1 MSSVVSAFDNAS
13 LDYLKY
19 AHIQKYAAA
28 SLARWLPESREGSVL
43 ELGAGPGVFTHYL
56 VPWKGS
62 VCATDASEAMCSL
75 GKMHIPSVSWKCS
88 NANTPLE
95 GPWDMLCSSS
105 MLQWITEPVVMLSHW
120 KSVLAP
126 KGRILCSL
134 FVEGTL
140 SEWESV
146 TGLKPP
152 LVWRTPV
159 EWEQTLHLTGFKVI
173 RQETETKVIFSSSA
187 IRSLKSIHKLGASP
201 QRRLGVGHLRRLI
214 IDYEQRFKTAYGIQ
228 STWVIYR
235 FEALLE

>member
-13 LDYLKY
+13 RDYLKY

-28 SLARWLPESREGSVL
+28 SLARWLPESRKGSVL
-43 ELGAGPGVFTHYL
+43 ELGAGPGVFTRYL
-56 VPWKGS
+56 VPWENN
-62 VCATDASEAMCSL
+62 VFATDGSEAMCRL
-75 GKMHIPSVSWKCS
+75 GKMHVPSVAWKCS
-88 NANTPLE
+88 DALTPLE

-105 MLQWITEPVVMLSHW
+105 MLQWTPDPEVMLCNW

-146 TGLKPP
+146 SGLKPP

-159 EWEQTLHLTGFKVI
+159 KWEESLHLAGFKVI

-187 IRSLKSIHKLGASP
+187 IQSLKSIHKLGASP
-201 QRRLGVGHLRRLI
+201 QPRLGEGHLRRLI
-214 IDYEQRFKTAYGIQ
+214 IDYEQRFKTASGIP